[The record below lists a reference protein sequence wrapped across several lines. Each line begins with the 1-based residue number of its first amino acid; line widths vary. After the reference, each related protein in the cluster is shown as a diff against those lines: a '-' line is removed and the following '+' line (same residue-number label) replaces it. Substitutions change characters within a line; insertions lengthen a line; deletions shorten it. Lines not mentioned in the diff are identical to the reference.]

1 MPWLVKKE
9 EAFFDMFERATK
21 NLSTSVEVFLEM
33 IKDFKGLEKGVQRLD
48 DLEHEGDIITHE
60 IMDRLN
66 RTFITPLDRDD
77 IHAIAAGI
85 DDVLDLTEEVADRIY
100 LYKLE
105 KPTPN
110 LIQMAQILHQS
121 VGEISKAINSLRDLK
136 RPRRIL
142 DYAIEINRL
151 ENEGDMLL
159 KHAMIKLFE
168 NAQSTLEVIKWKE
181 VYETVEK
188 AIDKCEDLAVAIEA
202 VVVKNA

>member
-21 NLSTSVEVFLEM
+21 NLSASVDVFLEM
-33 IKDFKGLEKGVQRLD
+33 IKDFSKLEKGVQKLD
-48 DLEHEGDIITHE
+48 ELEHEGDIITHE

-66 RTFITPLDRDD
+66 RTFITPIDRDD

-85 DDVLDLTEEVADRIY
+85 DDVLDLTEEVADRIF

-105 KPTPN
+105 KPTQY
-110 LIQMAQILHQS
+110 LVQMAQILHQS
-121 VGEISKAINSLRDLK
+121 VMEVAKAITSLRDLK

-151 ENEGDMLL
+151 ENEADMLL
-159 KHAMIKLFE
+159 KMAMVELFE
-168 NAQSTLEVIKWKE
+168 RAPSPLEVIKWKE
-181 VYETVEK
+181 VYESLEK
-188 AIDKCEDLAVAIEA
+188 AIDKCEDMAVVIES

>member
-21 NLSTSVEVFLEM
+21 NLSDSVELFVGM

-48 DLEHEGDIITHE
+48 ELEHEGDIITHE

-66 RTFITPLDRDD
+66 RTFITPIDRDD

-85 DDVLDLTEEVADRIY
+85 DDVLDLTEEVADRIF

-105 KPTPN
+105 KPTQH
-110 LIQMAQILHQS
+110 LVQMAQILHQA
-121 VGEISKAINSLRDLK
+121 VGEVSKAITSLRDLK

-151 ENEGDMLL
+151 ENEADMLL
-159 KHAMIKLFE
+159 KMAMVELFE
-168 NAQSTLEVIKWKE
+168 KTTSPLEVIKWKE
-181 VYETVEK
+181 VYESVEK
-188 AIDKCEDLAVAIEA
+188 AIDKCEDMAVVIES

>member
-9 EAFFDMFERATK
+9 EAFFDMFERAAK
-21 NLSTSVEVFLEM
+21 NLCAAVEVFAES
-33 IKDFKGLEKGVQRLD
+33 IQDFRQMEKGVQRLD
-48 DLEHEGDIITHE
+48 ELEHEGDIITHE

-66 RTFITPLDRDD
+66 RTFITPIDRDD

-85 DDVLDLTEEVADRIY
+85 DDVLDLTEEVADRIF

-105 KPTPN
+105 KPTQN
-110 LIQMAQILHQS
+110 LIQMALILHQA
-121 VGEISKAINSLRDLK
+121 VGEVSRAITSLRDLK

-151 ENEGDMLL
+151 ENEADVLL
-159 KHAMIKLFE
+159 KHSMVELFE
-168 NAQSTLEVIKWKE
+168 KTQSTLEVIKWKE
-181 VYETVEK
+181 VYESVEK
-188 AIDKCEDLAVAIEA
+188 AIDKCEDMAVVIES

>member
-21 NLSTSVEVFLEM
+21 NLVASVQVFAAA
-33 IKDFKGLEKGVQRLD
+33 IKDFRQLERGVQQLD
-48 DLEHEGDIITHE
+48 ELEHEGDIITHE

-66 RTFITPLDRDD
+66 RTFITPIDRDD
-77 IHAIAAGI
+77 IHSIAAGI

-100 LYKLE
+100 LYKLG
-105 KPTPN
+105 KPTDYLVQLA
-110 LIQMAQILHQS
+110 LILEQS
-121 VGEISKAINSLRDLK
+121 VLEVAKAITSLRDLK

-151 ENEGDMLL
+151 ENEADMLL
-159 KHAMIKLFE
+159 KHAMVQLFDS
-168 NAQSTLEVIKWKE
+168 AASPLEVIKWKE
-181 VYETVEK
+181 VYESLEK
-188 AIDKCEDLAVAIEA
+188 AIDKCEDMAVVIES

>member
-21 NLSTSVEVFLEM
+21 NLCASVDVFLEM
-33 IKDFKGLEKGVQRLD
+33 IKDFSTLEKGVQKLD
-48 DLEHEGDIITHE
+48 ELEHEGDIITHE

-66 RTFITPLDRDD
+66 RTFITPIDRDD

-85 DDVLDLTEEVADRIY
+85 DDVLDLTEEVADRIF

-105 KPTPN
+105 KPTQY
-110 LIQMAQILHQS
+110 LVQMAQILHQS
-121 VGEISKAINSLRDLK
+121 VMEVAKAITSLRDLK

-151 ENEGDMLL
+151 ENEADMLL
-159 KHAMIKLFE
+159 KMAMVELFE
-168 NAQSTLEVIKWKE
+168 RAPSPLEIIKWKE
-181 VYETVEK
+181 VYESLEK
-188 AIDKCEDLAVAIEA
+188 AIDKCEDMAVVIES

>member
-21 NLSTSVEVFLEM
+21 NLSASVDVFLEM
-33 IKDFKGLEKGVQRLD
+33 IKDFSKLEKGVQKLD
-48 DLEHEGDIITHE
+48 ELEHEGDIITHE

-66 RTFITPLDRDD
+66 RTFITPIDRDD

-85 DDVLDLTEEVADRIY
+85 DDVLDLTEEVADRIF

-105 KPTPN
+105 KPTQY
-110 LIQMAQILHQS
+110 LVQMAQILHQS
-121 VGEISKAINSLRDLK
+121 VMEVAKAITSLRDLK

-151 ENEGDMLL
+151 ENEADMLL
-159 KHAMIKLFE
+159 KMSMVELFE
-168 NAQSTLEVIKWKE
+168 RAPSPLEVIKWKE
-181 VYETVEK
+181 VYESLEK
-188 AIDKCEDLAVAIEA
+188 AIDKCEDMAVVIES

>member
-21 NLSTSVEVFLEM
+21 NLVASVQVFAAA
-33 IKDFKGLEKGVQRLD
+33 IKDFRQLEKGVQQLD
-48 DLEHEGDIITHE
+48 ELEHEGDIITHE

-66 RTFITPLDRDD
+66 RTFITPIDRDD

-100 LYKLE
+100 LYKLG
-105 KPTPN
+105 KPTDY
-110 LIQMAQILHQS
+110 LVQMALILEQS
-121 VGEISKAINSLRDLK
+121 VLEVAKAITSLRDLK

-151 ENEGDMLL
+151 ENEADMLL
-159 KHAMIKLFE
+159 KHAMVQLFD
-168 NAQSTLEVIKWKE
+168 AAGSPLEVIKWKE
-181 VYETVEK
+181 VYESLEK
-188 AIDKCEDLAVAIEA
+188 AIDKCEDMAVVIES

>member
-21 NLSTSVEVFLEM
+21 NLCASVDVFLEM
-33 IKDFKGLEKGVQRLD
+33 IRDFSKLEKGVQRLD
-48 DLEHEGDIITHE
+48 ELEHEGDIITHE

-66 RTFITPLDRDD
+66 RTFITPIDRDD

-85 DDVLDLTEEVADRIY
+85 DDVLDLTEEVADRIF

-105 KPTPN
+105 KPTQN
-110 LIQMAQILHQS
+110 LVQMAQILHQS
-121 VGEISKAINSLRDLK
+121 VMEVAKAITSLRDLK

-151 ENEGDMLL
+151 ENEADMLL
-159 KHAMIKLFE
+159 KMTMVELFE
-168 NAQSTLEVIKWKE
+168 RASSPLEVIKWKE
-181 VYETVEK
+181 VYESLEK
-188 AIDKCEDLAVAIEA
+188 AIDKCEDMAVVIES

>member
-21 NLSTSVEVFLEM
+21 NLSASVDVFLEM
-33 IKDFKGLEKGVQRLD
+33 IKDFSKLEQGVQKLD
-48 DLEHEGDIITHE
+48 ELEHEGDIITHE

-66 RTFITPLDRDD
+66 RTFITPIDRDD

-85 DDVLDLTEEVADRIY
+85 DDVLDLTEEVADRIF

-105 KPTPN
+105 KPTQN
-110 LIQMAQILHQS
+110 LVQMAQILHQS
-121 VGEISKAINSLRDLK
+121 VMEVAKAITSLRDLK

-151 ENEGDMLL
+151 ENEADMLL
-159 KHAMIKLFE
+159 KMTMVELFE
-168 NAQSTLEVIKWKE
+168 RATSPLEVIKWKE
-181 VYETVEK
+181 VYESLEK
-188 AIDKCEDLAVAIEA
+188 AIDKCEDMAVVIES

>member
-1 MPWLVKKE
+1 MPWLVRKE

-21 NLSTSVEVFLEM
+21 NLSVSVEVFVEM
-33 IKDFKGLEKGVQRLD
+33 IKDFKGLEKGVQQLD
-48 DLEHEGDIITHE
+48 ELEHEGDIITHE
-60 IMDRLN
+60 IMDKLN

-105 KPTPN
+105 KPTQN

-142 DYAIEINRL
+142 DYTIEINRL
-151 ENEGDMLL
+151 ENEADMLL
-159 KHAMIKLFE
+159 KLTMVDLFE
-168 NAQSTLEVIKWKE
+168 KVTSPLEIIKWKE
-181 VYETVEK
+181 IYESLEK
-188 AIDKCEDLAVAIEA
+188 AIDKCEDMAVVIES

>member
-21 NLSTSVEVFLEM
+21 NLSASVDVFLEM
-33 IKDFKGLEKGVQRLD
+33 IKDFSKLEKGVQKLD
-48 DLEHEGDIITHE
+48 ELEHEGDIITHE

-66 RTFITPLDRDD
+66 RTFITPIDRDD

-85 DDVLDLTEEVADRIY
+85 DDVLDLTEEVADRIF

-105 KPTPN
+105 KPTQN

-121 VGEISKAINSLRDLK
+121 VMEVAKAITSLRDLK

-151 ENEGDMLL
+151 ENEADMLL
-159 KHAMIKLFE
+159 KMSMVELFE
-168 NAQSTLEVIKWKE
+168 RAPSPLEVIKWKE
-181 VYETVEK
+181 VYESLEK
-188 AIDKCEDLAVAIEA
+188 AIDKCEDMAVVIES

>member
-21 NLSTSVEVFLEM
+21 NLSASVDVFLEM
-33 IKDFKGLEKGVQRLD
+33 IKDFSKLEKGVQKLD
-48 DLEHEGDIITHE
+48 ELEHEGDIITHE

-66 RTFITPLDRDD
+66 RTFITPIDRDD

-85 DDVLDLTEEVADRIY
+85 DDVLDLTEEVADRIF

-105 KPTPN
+105 KPTQN
-110 LIQMAQILHQS
+110 LVQMAQILHQS
-121 VGEISKAINSLRDLK
+121 VMEVAKAITSLRDLK

-151 ENEGDMLL
+151 ENEADMLL
-159 KHAMIKLFE
+159 KMTMVELFE
-168 NAQSTLEVIKWKE
+168 RAPSPLEVIKWKE
-181 VYETVEK
+181 VYESLEK
-188 AIDKCEDLAVAIEA
+188 AIDKCEDMAVVIES

>member
-21 NLSTSVEVFLEM
+21 NLSASVEVFLEM

-121 VGEISKAINSLRDLK
+121 VAEVSKAINSLRDLK

-142 DYAIEINRL
+142 DYTIEINRL
-151 ENEGDMLL
+151 ENEADMVL
-159 KHAMIKLFE
+159 KMTMVDLFE
-168 NAQSTLEVIKWKE
+168 KVSSPLEVIKWKE
-181 VYETVEK
+181 VYESLEK
-188 AIDKCEDLAVAIEA
+188 AIDKCEDMAVVIES

>member
-1 MPWLVKKE
+1 MPWLVKNE

-21 NLSTSVEVFLEM
+21 NLVSSVKVFAET
-33 IKDFKGLEKGVQRLD
+33 IKDFRQLEKGVQQLD
-48 DLEHEGDIITHE
+48 ELEHEGDIITHE

-66 RTFITPLDRDD
+66 RTFITPIDRDD

-100 LYKLE
+100 LYKLSQ
-105 KPTPN
+105 PTDY
-110 LIQMAQILHQS
+110 LIQMAQILEQS
-121 VGEISKAINSLRDLK
+121 VLEVAKAITSLRDLK

-151 ENEGDMLL
+151 ENEADMLL
-159 KHAMIKLFE
+159 KHAMVQLFDS
-168 NAQSTLEVIKWKE
+168 AASPLEVIKWKE
-181 VYETVEK
+181 VYESLEK
-188 AIDKCEDLAVAIEA
+188 AIDKCEDMAVVIES

>member
-21 NLSTSVEVFLEM
+21 NLVASVAVFAAA
-33 IKDFKGLEKGVQRLD
+33 IKDFRQLEKGVQQLD
-48 DLEHEGDIITHE
+48 ELEHEGDIITHE
-60 IMDRLN
+60 IMDKLN
-66 RTFITPLDRDD
+66 RTFITPIDRDD

-100 LYKLE
+100 LYKLA
-105 KPTPN
+105 KPTDY
-110 LIQMAQILHQS
+110 LIQMAQILEQA
-121 VGEISKAINSLRDLK
+121 VLEVAKAITSLRDLK

-151 ENEGDMLL
+151 ENEADMLL
-159 KHAMIKLFE
+159 KHAMVQLFDS
-168 NAQSTLEVIKWKE
+168 AGSTLEVIKWKE
-181 VYETVEK
+181 VYESLEK
-188 AIDKCEDLAVAIEA
+188 AIDKCEDMAVVIES

>member
-121 VGEISKAINSLRDLK
+121 VAEVSKAINSLRDLK

-142 DYAIEINRL
+142 DYTIEINRL
-151 ENEGDMLL
+151 ENEADMVL
-159 KHAMIKLFE
+159 KMTMVDLFE
-168 NAQSTLEVIKWKE
+168 KVSSPLEVIKWKE
-181 VYETVEK
+181 VYESLEK
-188 AIDKCEDLAVAIEA
+188 AIDKCEDMAVVIES

>member
-1 MPWLVKKE
+1 MPWLVRKE

-21 NLSTSVEVFLEM
+21 NLSVSVEVFVEM
-33 IKDFKGLEKGVQRLD
+33 IKDFKGLEKGVQKLD
-48 DLEHEGDIITHE
+48 ELEHEGDIITHE
-60 IMDRLN
+60 IMDKLN

-105 KPTPN
+105 KPTQN

-121 VGEISKAINSLRDLK
+121 VGEISKAISSLRDLK

-151 ENEGDMLL
+151 ENEADMLL
-159 KHAMIKLFE
+159 KLTMVDLFE
-168 NAQSTLEVIKWKE
+168 KVTSPLEVIKWKE
-181 VYETVEK
+181 IYESLEK
-188 AIDKCEDLAVAIEA
+188 AIDKCEDMAVVIES

>member
-21 NLSTSVEVFLEM
+21 NLSASVDVFLEM
-33 IKDFKGLEKGVQRLD
+33 IKDFSKLENGVQRLD
-48 DLEHEGDIITHE
+48 ELEHEGDIITHE

-66 RTFITPLDRDD
+66 RTFITPIDRDD

-85 DDVLDLTEEVADRIY
+85 DDVLDLTEEVADRIF

-105 KPTPN
+105 KPTQN
-110 LIQMAQILHQS
+110 LVQMAQILHQS
-121 VGEISKAINSLRDLK
+121 VMEVAKAITSLRDLK

-151 ENEGDMLL
+151 ENEADMLL
-159 KHAMIKLFE
+159 KMSMVELFE
-168 NAQSTLEVIKWKE
+168 RAPSPLEVIKWKE
-181 VYETVEK
+181 VYESLEK
-188 AIDKCEDLAVAIEA
+188 AIDKCEDMAVVIES

>member
-21 NLSTSVEVFLEM
+21 NLSASVDVFLEM
-33 IKDFKGLEKGVQRLD
+33 IKDFSKLEQGVQKLD
-48 DLEHEGDIITHE
+48 ELEHEGDIITHE

-66 RTFITPLDRDD
+66 RTFITPIDRDD

-85 DDVLDLTEEVADRIY
+85 DDVLDLTEEVADRIF

-105 KPTPN
+105 KPTQN
-110 LIQMAQILHQS
+110 LVQMAQILHQS
-121 VGEISKAINSLRDLK
+121 VMEVAKAITSLRDLK

-151 ENEGDMLL
+151 ENEADMLL
-159 KHAMIKLFE
+159 KMSMVELFE
-168 NAQSTLEVIKWKE
+168 RAPPRWKSSSGRKCTRAWRKQST
-181 VYETVEK
+181 
-188 AIDKCEDLAVAIEA
+188 
-202 VVVKNA
+202 NARIWPW

>member
-1 MPWLVKKE
+1 MPWLVRKE

-21 NLSTSVEVFLEM
+21 NLSVSVEAFVEM
-33 IKDFKGLEKGVQRLD
+33 IKDFKGLEKGVQKLD
-48 DLEHEGDIITHE
+48 ELEHEGDIITHE
-60 IMDRLN
+60 IMDKLN

-105 KPTPN
+105 KPTQN

-151 ENEGDMLL
+151 ENEADMLL
-159 KHAMIKLFE
+159 KLTMVDLFE
-168 NAQSTLEVIKWKE
+168 KVTSPLEIIKWKE
-181 VYETVEK
+181 IYESLEK
-188 AIDKCEDLAVAIEA
+188 AIDKCEDMAVVIES